1 MCYSFRR
8 KNQVQV
14 LALLSFITLLT
25 VACIRKTDV
34 LASNFPAAPPVRQTD
49 QKALT
54 DTSEVSN
61 EQLEKLLSEANWQA
75 VEEARRMGK
84 AALPIIRPFMKDKN
98 EQVRQI
104 AVGCAGAVGD
114 PQGADILAT
123 GLKDISLG
131 VQLGAARE
139 LAEKPYPAAAE
150 TVLEVLSKK
159 PEDVLTELLIKAAGN
174 VPGEK
179 SIAAV
184 KPFAAAGDDVLAA
197 QAIYALAKLG
207 DAAGRK
213 AFSAKLSV
221 KLPRT
226 RYEALENL
234 CYVNDSRFAAVAKK
248 LLSDKAA
255 ALPIG
260 LITDPLNRRVADQ
273 AVDSL
278 VCLLKLKPPFETS
291 PTKIYTDREIATIK
305 NLVK

>member
-1 MCYSFRR
+1 MNHSTR
-8 KNQVQV
+8 KKNHIRV
-14 LALLSFITLLT
+14 LALISSIILLT
-25 VACIRKTDV
+25 VACVKKSDV
-34 LASNFPAAPPVRQTD
+34 LASNYSTNPLVNQVNRAESSNKPKASTD
-49 QKALT
+49 
-54 DTSEVSN
+54 
-61 EQLEKLLSEANWQA
+61 QLEKLLAEANWKA

-84 AALPIIRPFMKDKN
+84 AALPIIRPFIKDKN

-123 GLKDISLG
+123 GLKDVSLG

-139 LAEKPYPAAAE
+139 LAEKSYPAAAE
-150 TVLEVLSKK
+150 AVLELLNKK
-159 PEDVLTELLIKAAGN
+159 PEEVLTELLIKAAGN
-174 VPGEK
+174 LPGAK
-179 SIAAV
+179 TIATLR
-184 KPFAAAGDDVLAA
+184 PFLAGDDVIAT
-197 QAIYALAKLG
+197 QTIYALAKLG

-213 AFSAKLSV
+213 ALAKRFSA

-234 CYVNDSRFAAVAKK
+234 CYVSDSSFAATAKK
-248 LLSDKAA
+248 LLSDKAN

-260 LITDPLNRRVADQ
+260 LPNDPLNRRVADQ

-278 VCLLKLKPPFETS
+278 VCLLKLQPPFETS
-291 PTKIYTDREIATIK
+291 QSKVYTDREISTIR